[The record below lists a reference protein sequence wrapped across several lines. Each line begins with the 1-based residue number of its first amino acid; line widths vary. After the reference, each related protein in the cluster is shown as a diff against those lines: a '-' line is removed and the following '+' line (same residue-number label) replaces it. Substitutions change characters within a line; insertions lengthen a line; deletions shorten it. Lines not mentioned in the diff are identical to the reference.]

1 MFPRKEIPGY
11 YLTPFGDRRLPKVIK
26 YKMAGIKEI
35 TKMIH
40 KYICST
46 VVHAETLG
54 IIAVWPNS
62 PAEEKNG
69 KNEEN
74 PCH

>member
-40 KYICST
+40 TY
-46 VVHAETLG
+46 
-54 IIAVWPNS
+54 AVLWYML
-62 PAEEKNG
+62 ER
-69 KNEEN
+69 
-74 PCH
+74 

>member
-1 MFPRKEIPGY
+1 M
-11 YLTPFGDRRLPKVIK
+11 
-26 YKMAGIKEI
+26 
-35 TKMIH
+35 
-40 KYICST
+40 
-46 VVHAETLG
+46 VHAETLG
-54 IIAVWPNS
+54 IAVWPNS